1 MSWMNSHILDNT
13 SFESLQ
19 TPTDDIEVINTERIE
34 ASPEV
39 PVKDERRSQEVAETK
54 SKGEERPT
62 KTNLRKFFKLV
73 RLIFLDL
80 YVSCITIIEQSHSLK
95 FN

>member
-1 MSWMNSHILDNT
+1 MSWINSHILDNT

-34 ASPEV
+34 ASPET
-39 PVKDERRSQEVAETK
+39 PVKVESRSQEVAETK
-54 SKGEERPT
+54 SKGEDRST

-73 RLIFLDL
+73 RWIFLNL
-80 YVSCITIIEQSHSLK
+80 YVSYSIVIE
-95 FN
+95 

>member
-1 MSWMNSHILDNT
+1 MSWMNSPILDNT

-34 ASPEV
+34 ASPEI

-54 SKGEERPT
+54 SKAEEKST

-73 RLIFLDL
+73 RPISLDL
-80 YVSCITIIEQSHSLK
+80 YVSCITIIAQADSLK